1 MLHIYN
7 NCFSGCPSED
17 CNIDIPKIIEET
29 VKRLGGEITSKIQD
43 TYNISLPE
51 EKRKDLKKVLEEVT
65 KEMEADETDKRYKK
79 PHSPKPPKNMGL

>member
-7 NCFSGCPSED
+7 NCFSGCPSEN
-17 CNIDIPKIIEET
+17 CNIDFPKIIEET

-43 TYNISLPE
+43 TYNISLPK

-65 KEMEADETDKRYKK
+65 KEMEVGGTDKKI
-79 PHSPKPPKNMGL
+79 